1 VGDIVTNIKAGDIV
15 LVDPAKV
22 SQGQL
27 INLTDEE
34 QVILVSPFDVIMIW

>member
-1 VGDIVTNIKAGDIV
+1 
-15 LVDPAKV
+15 V

-27 INLTDEE
+27 VDLSEDE